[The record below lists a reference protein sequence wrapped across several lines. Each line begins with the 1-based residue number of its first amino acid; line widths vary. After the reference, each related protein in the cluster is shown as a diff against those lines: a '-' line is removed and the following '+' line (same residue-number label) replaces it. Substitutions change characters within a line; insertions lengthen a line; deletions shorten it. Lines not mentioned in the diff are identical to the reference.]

1 MTPTFNRTHLA
12 DLRGAARLAVD
23 ATLGITTLVE
33 KMHHTIQL
41 VHPPLGASRAKAT
54 RGLTGLVYR
63 SIRGTTRVVGK
74 GLDAGLGPLAS
85 LLPPGESTAA
95 RNAWV
100 SALNGVYGDH
110 LELTA
115 NPLALTMTVL
125 RDGVTVDA
133 AQPARVV
140 PGATRRIMVAI
151 HGLCLNEQHWGRTG
165 EDWLAQVA
173 RKRGQTLL
181 FLRYNTGRSIDS
193 NGRSLAA
200 LLETL
205 VAHWPVPLEQL
216 TLVGHSMGG
225 LVARSA
231 IHHGSRER
239 HGWRSSLRQ
248 LFTLGTPHHGAPL
261 ERGGNRLDY
270 VLELSPYAAPFTT
283 LARARSAGIT
293 DLRYGSVTAEA
304 DEFVPLPDDVEC
316 HALAATLGKRRG
328 ILADKLVGDGLVPL
342 DSALGRHRLPQR
354 TLAIPPEHQWIGYE
368 MGHLDLLGHPAV
380 HLQLARRLR
389 GPRPL
394 RRKSR
399 VAQ

>member
-41 VHPPLGASRAKAT
+41 VHPPLGASRAKTT

-133 AQPARVV
+133 AQPALVV
-140 PGATRRIMVAI
+140 PGATRRIMIAI

-165 EDWLAQVA
+165 DDWLAQVA
-173 RKRGQTLL
+173 RQRGQTLL

-231 IHHGSRER
+231 IHHGGRER

-293 DLRYGSVTAEA
+293 DLRYGSVTDAA
-304 DEFVPLPDDVEC
+304 DEFVPLPADVEC

-342 DSALGRHRLPQR
+342 DSALGRHKLPQR
-354 TLAIPPEHQWIGYE
+354 TLAIPAEHQWIGYE

-380 HLQLARRLR
+380 QRQLARRLS

-394 RRKSR
+394 RRTAR
-399 VAQ
+399 MAQ

>member
-1 MTPTFNRTHLA
+1 MTTTLNRTHLA

-41 VHPPLGASRAKAT
+41 VHPPLGASRARAT
-54 RGLTGLVYR
+54 GGITGLVYR
-63 SIRGTTRVVGK
+63 GIRGTTRVVGK
-74 GLDAGLGPLAS
+74 GLDAGLAPLGA
-85 LLPPGESTAA
+85 LLPPGESTST

-100 SALNGVYGDH
+100 SAINGVYGDH
-110 LELTA
+110 LELSG
-115 NPLALTMTVL
+115 NPLALPMTLL

-133 AQPARVV
+133 AQPADVV
-140 PGATRRIMVAI
+140 PRAAGRIMIAI
-151 HGLCLNEQHWGRTG
+151 HGLCLNEQHWRREGQDR
-165 EDWLAQVA
+165 LAQVA
-173 RKRGQTLL
+173 RRSGHVLL
-181 FLRYNTGRSIDS
+181 HLRYNSGRSIDT
-193 NGRSLAA
+193 NGRSLAS

-205 VAHWPVPLEQL
+205 VAHWPAPVEQI

-231 IHHGSRER
+231 IHHGSREG
-239 HGWRSSLRQ
+239 HGWRRAVQQ

-283 LARARSAGIT
+283 LGRARSAGIT
-293 DLRYGSVTAEA
+293 DLRHGSVTSVH

-328 ILADKLVGDGLVPL
+328 LLADTLIGDGLVPL
-342 DSALGRHRLPQR
+342 ESALGRHRLPER
-354 TLAIPPEHQWIGYE
+354 TLAIPPEHQWVGYE

-380 HLQLARRLR
+380 QRQLARRLR
-389 GPRPL
+389 GAQPS
-394 RRKSR
+394 RRKIPMAR
-399 VAQ
+399 

>member
-1 MTPTFNRTHLA
+1 MTPTLNQTHLA

-41 VHPPLGASRAKAT
+41 VHPPLGASRADAT
-54 RGLTGLVYR
+54 SGLTGLIYR
-63 SIRGTTRVVGK
+63 GIRGTTRVVGR
-74 GLDAGLGPLAS
+74 GLDASLAPLVS
-85 LLPPGESTAA
+85 LLPAGAATAA

-100 SALNGVYGDH
+100 SAINGVYGDH
-110 LELTA
+110 LERTG
-115 NPLALTMTVL
+115 NPLALEMTLVRDGAVFDAARPATVL
-125 RDGVTVDA
+125 KKAGG
-133 AQPARVV
+133 RV
-140 PGATRRIMVAI
+140 MVAI

-181 FLRYNTGRSIDS
+181 FLRYNSGRSIDA

-205 VAHWPVPLEQL
+205 VAHWPVPLGQL

-293 DLRYGSVTAEA
+293 DLRYGSVTEEA
-304 DEFVPLPDDVEC
+304 DEFVPLPDDLEC

-328 ILADKLVGDGLVPL
+328 MLADRLVGDGLVPL
-342 DSALGRHRLPQR
+342 DSALGRHRLAER

-380 HLQLARRLR
+380 QIQLARRLR
-389 GPRPL
+389 GPQPL
-394 RRKSR
+394 RRTAR

>member
-1 MTPTFNRTHLA
+1 
-12 DLRGAARLAVD
+12 
-23 ATLGITTLVE
+23 
-33 KMHHTIQL
+33 
-41 VHPPLGASRAKAT
+41 
-54 RGLTGLVYR
+54 
-63 SIRGTTRVVGK
+63 
-74 GLDAGLGPLAS
+74 
-85 LLPPGESTAA
+85 
-95 RNAWV
+95 
-100 SALNGVYGDH
+100 VYGDH

-115 NPLALTMTVL
+115 NPLALTMTLL
-125 RDGVTVDA
+125 RHGVRVDA
-133 AQPARVV
+133 AQPAHAV
-140 PGATRRIMVAI
+140 PGATGRIMVAI
-151 HGLCLNEQHWGRTG
+151 HGLCLNEQHWGRAG

-173 RKRGQTLL
+173 CKRGQTLL
-181 FLRYNTGRSIDS
+181 FLRYNSGRPIDA

-205 VAHWPVPLEQL
+205 VAHWPVPLQQL

-239 HGWRSSLRQ
+239 NGWRSSLRQ

-293 DLRYGSVTAEA
+293 DLRYGSVTADA
-304 DEFVPLPDDVEC
+304 DEFVPLPEDVEC
-316 HALAATLGKRRG
+316 HALAATLGTRRG
-328 ILADKLVGDGLVPL
+328 LLADKLVGDGLVPL
-342 DSALGRHRLPQR
+342 DSALGRHKLPER
-354 TLAIPPEHQWIGYE
+354 TLAIPSAHQWIGYE

-380 HLQLARRLR
+380 QVQLARRLR
-389 GPRPL
+389 GPRPSQ
-394 RRKSR
+394 RTVR